1 MKLIGRSP
9 LNGAKHLIWDDIIEE
24 IMDGW
29 KHFEVLQEEHEMVKE
44 ALSNVDKVKVEPKN
58 KPETFLNQQL
68 IASTP

>member
-1 MKLIGRSP
+1 MKRIGRSP

-44 ALSNVDKVKVEPKN
+44 ALSNAYKVKVEPEN
-58 KPETFLNQQL
+58 KLGNFLNKQL